1 MKAKSVLL
9 GLSLVALPVLA
20 QTPVYLDDSKP
31 VEERVEDALSR
42 MTLEEKIAV
51 THAQSKFCSPGVARL
66 GIPEFW
72 MTDGPHG
79 IRPEVLWD
87 EWDQAGWTN
96 DSCVAFPALTCLAA
110 TWDTDMSMLYGKS
123 IGEEARYRNK
133 TVLLGPGVNIYRT
146 PLNGRNFEYMG
157 EDPYLAGCMVVPYV
171 QGVQQNGVAACVKHY
186 ALNNQ
191 EVNRHTTNVIVDDR
205 ALYEIYLPAFKAAV
219 QEGKAWSIMG
229 AYNLYKGQHA
239 CHNQYLLNDIL
250 KGEWGF
256 DGVVV
261 SDWGGVHDTDQAI
274 TNGLDMEFGSWTDGL
289 SNGASNA
296 YDNYYLADPYLE
308 RIQSGKAGTKEL
320 DDKVRRILRLA
331 FRTTMDRNRPY
342 GAMRSPEHYD
352 AARKIGEA
360 GIVLLQNNGNLL
372 PIDLAKT
379 KKIAVIGENAV
390 KMMTVGGGSS
400 SLKVQRE
407 ISPLDGIRNRVGNC
421 AKVVYARGYV
431 GDASG
436 EYNGVVSGQNLKDD
450 RSPEELIAEAVRVA
464 GEADYVIFIGGLNKS
479 AHQDCE
485 DSDRT
490 GLGLPYGQDRVITE
504 LVKVNQNLVV
514 VNVSGNAVAMPW
526 IKEVPAVL
534 QAWFLGSE
542 AGNAIAAVLMGD
554 VNPSGKLPFT
564 FPARLE
570 DVPAHQLGE
579 YPGSEK
585 VGDIVNEKY
594 NEGIFVG
601 YRWADKQKKA
611 KPLFPFGH
619 GLSYTTFEYGKPV
632 ADKKTMTA
640 DDTIT
645 FTVTVKNTGDREGQ
659 EVVQLYI
666 SDKKS
671 SLPRPVKELKGFR
684 KVKLAPGEEQKVSF
698 TVAKDALS
706 FFDDAKHEWI
716 AEPGKFEAVIAA
728 SVADIRGVVPFELR

>member
-157 EDPYLAGCMVVPYV
+157 EDPYLAGRMVVPYV

-390 KMMTVGGGSS
+390 KMMTVGGGFS

-407 ISPLDGIRNRVGNC
+407 ISPLDGIRNRVGNR
-421 AKVVYARGYV
+421 AEVVYARGYV
-431 GDASG
+431 GDVSG
-436 EYNGVVSGQNLKDD
+436 EYNGVVSGQNLKDG

-504 LVKVNQNLVV
+504 LVKTNQNLVV

-728 SVADIRGVVPFELR
+728 SAADIRGVVPFELR

>member
-407 ISPLDGIRNRVGNC
+407 ISPLDGIRNRVGNR
-421 AKVVYARGYV
+421 AEVVYARGYV

-436 EYNGVVSGQNLKDD
+436 EYNGVVSGQNLKDG

-504 LVKVNQNLVV
+504 VVKTNQNLVV

-706 FFDDAKHEWI
+706 FFDDAKHEWV

-728 SVADIRGVVPFELR
+728 SAADIRGVVPFELR